1 VAMSQEFGMQVRGA
15 IADVVELIPNRIRL
29 VLYILA
35 VCLAVAALAAQRVVA
50 IWVPEYQEQVDATVA
65 EILPWALFVIGV
77 LGTAYTPN
85 QPNYGLLPPAEP
97 GPYEVAQAQAT
108 QAQTVATLMANG
120 WTKEEASVAVT
131 QQTLLPA
138 GESPG
143 FVSSPPSSSTT
154 Q

>member
-1 VAMSQEFGMQVRGA
+1 VATTQEIGMQVRGA
-15 IADVVELIPNRIRL
+15 IADVVELIPTRMRF

-35 VCLAVAALAAQRVVA
+35 VALAVLALAAQRVVS
-50 IWVPEYQEQVDATVA
+50 IWVPGYQDQVDATVA
-65 EILPWALFVIGV
+65 EILPWVLFVIGV
-77 LGTAYTPN
+77 LGTAYTPTS
-85 QPNYGLLPPAEP
+85 PPSYGPLPVDP

-120 WTKEEASVAVT
+120 WSKEEASVAVT

-143 FVSSPPSSSTT
+143 FMASPPRSSAG
-154 Q
+154 

>member
-1 VAMSQEFGMQVRGA
+1 VATTQEIGMQVRGA
-15 IADVVELIPNRIRL
+15 IADVVELIPTRMRF

-35 VCLAVAALAAQRVVA
+35 VALAVSALAAQRVVS

-77 LGTAYTPN
+77 LGTAYTPTS
-85 QPNYGLLPPAEP
+85 PNYGPLPVDP

-120 WTKEEASVAVT
+120 WSKEEASVAVT

-143 FVSSPPSSSTT
+143 FMASPPSSSAR
-154 Q
+154 

>member
-1 VAMSQEFGMQVRGA
+1 MQVRGA
-15 IADVVELIPNRIRL
+15 IADVVELIPTRMRF

-35 VCLAVAALAAQRVVA
+35 VALAVLALAAQRVVS
-50 IWVPEYQEQVDATVA
+50 IWVPTYADQVDATVA

-77 LGTAYTPN
+77 LGTAYTPTS
-85 QPNYGLLPPAEP
+85 PPQGQQLVVDP
-97 GPYEVAQAQAT
+97 GPYEVARAQAT

-120 WTKEEASVAVT
+120 WSKEEASVAVT

-143 FVSSPPSSSTT
+143 FMASPPSSTGR
-154 Q
+154 

>member
-1 VAMSQEFGMQVRGA
+1 MQVRGA
-15 IADVVELIPNRIRL
+15 LADVVELIPQRMRF

-35 VCLAVAALAAQRVVA
+35 VAVAVSALVAQRVVS
-50 IWVPEYQEQVDATVA
+50 IWVPEYKDQVDATVA
-65 EILPWALFVIGV
+65 EILPWVLFVIGV
-77 LGTAYTPN
+77 LGTAYTPTK
-85 QPNYGLLPPAEP
+85 PSYGPLVVDP

-120 WTKEEASVAVT
+120 WSREEASVAVT

-143 FVSSPPSSSTT
+143 FVASPPSSSSTR
-154 Q
+154 

>member
-1 VAMSQEFGMQVRGA
+1 MQVRGA
-15 IADVVELIPNRIRL
+15 LADVVELIPTRMRF

-35 VCLAVAALAAQRVVA
+35 VALAVSALAAQRVVA
-50 IWVPEYQEQVDATVA
+50 IWVPEYRDQVEATVA

-77 LGTAYTPN
+77 LGTAYTPTS
-85 QPNYGLLPPAEP
+85 PNYGMLPPAEP
-97 GPYEVAQAQAT
+97 GPYEVARAQAT

-120 WTKEEASVAVT
+120 WSKEEASAAVT
-131 QQTLLPA
+131 QQTLLPS

-143 FVSSPPSSSTT
+143 FVASPHRSYTA

>member
-1 VAMSQEFGMQVRGA
+1 MQVRGA
-15 IADVVELIPNRIRL
+15 IADVVELIPQRMRF

-50 IWVPEYQEQVDATVA
+50 IWWPEYREQVDATVA
-65 EILPWALFVIGV
+65 EILPWVLFVIGV
-77 LGTAYTPN
+77 LGTAYTPT
-85 QPNYGLLPPAEP
+85 QPNYGLLPPVDP

-120 WTKEEASVAVT
+120 WTKEEASAAVT
-131 QQTLLPA
+131 QQTLLPV

-143 FVSSPPSSSTT
+143 FVAAPRRTE
-154 Q
+154 

>member
-1 VAMSQEFGMQVRGA
+1 MANTQEFGVQVRGA
-15 IADVVELIPNRIRL
+15 LADVVELIPQRMRF

-35 VCLAVAALAAQRVVA
+35 VGLAVSALAAQRVVA
-50 IWVPEYQEQVDATVA
+50 IWWPEYRDQVDATVA

-77 LGTAYTPN
+77 LGTAYTPTK
-85 QPNYGLLPPAEP
+85 PNYGLLPSLDPT
-97 GPYEVAQAQAT
+97 PYEVAQAQAT

-131 QQTLLPA
+131 QQQLLPA

-143 FVSSPPSSSTT
+143 FMTPVR
-154 Q
+154 